1 MTTDRKFTIKVNG
14 VEISTDRQ
22 ELKAGEIL
30 QLAKQHGAI
39 PGKPEEY
46 VLRGEKREY
55 GGDDTVDD
63 TVDVAQDNI
72 FIAILNTPTQV
83 A

>member
-1 MTTDRKFTIKVNG
+1 MTTDSKFTIKVNG
-14 VEISTDRQ
+14 EEITTDRQ

-30 QLAKQHGAI
+30 ELAKQHGAI

-55 GGDDTVDD
+55 GWED

-72 FIAILNTPTQV
+72 FIAILNTPTQI

>member
-55 GGDDTVDD
+55 GWDD

>member
-14 VEISTDRQ
+14 VEISTNQQ

-30 QLAKQHGAI
+30 QLAKQQGAI
-39 PGKPEEY
+39 PGNPEEY
-46 VLRGEKREY
+46 ILKGEKREY
-55 GGDDTVDD
+55 RWDD

-72 FIAILNTPTQV
+72 FIAILNTPTPV

>member
-1 MTTDRKFTIKVNG
+1 MTMDRKFTIKVNG
-14 VEISTDRQ
+14 VEISTDQQ

-30 QLAKQHGAI
+30 QLAKQQGAI
-39 PGKPEEY
+39 PGNPEEY
-46 VLRGEKREY
+46 ILKGEKQEY
-55 GGDDTVDD
+55 GSDD

-72 FIAILNTPTQV
+72 FIAILNTPTPV

>member
-1 MTTDRKFTIKVNG
+1 MTTGRKFTIKVNG

-30 QLAKQHGAI
+30 ELAKQHGAI
-39 PGKPEEY
+39 PGKPDEY
-46 VLRGEKREY
+46 ILKGEKQEY
-55 GGDDTVDD
+55 GWDD

-72 FIAILNTPTQV
+72 FIAILNTPTPV

>member
-14 VEISTDRQ
+14 VEISTNQQ

-30 QLAKQHGAI
+30 RLAKHQGAI
-39 PGKPEEY
+39 PGNPEEY
-46 VLRGEKREY
+46 ILKGEKGEY
-55 GGDDTVDD
+55 RWDD

-72 FIAILNTPTQV
+72 FIAILNTPTTV

>member
-14 VEISTDRQ
+14 VEISTDQQ

-30 QLAKQHGAI
+30 QLAKQQGAI
-39 PGKPEEY
+39 PGNPEEY
-46 VLRGEKREY
+46 ILKGEKQEY
-55 GGDDTVDD
+55 GWND

-72 FIAILNTPTQV
+72 FIAILNTPTPV

>member
-14 VEISTDRQ
+14 VEISTDQQ

-30 QLAKQHGAI
+30 HLAKQQGAI
-39 PGKPEEY
+39 PGNPEEY
-46 VLRGEKREY
+46 ILKGEKQEY
-55 GGDDTVDD
+55 RWND

-72 FIAILNTPTQV
+72 FIAILNTPTPV

>member
-14 VEISTDRQ
+14 VEISTDQQ
-22 ELKAGEIL
+22 ELKAREIL
-30 QLAKQHGAI
+30 QLAKQQGAI
-39 PGKPEEY
+39 PGNPEEY
-46 VLRGEKREY
+46 ILKGEKREY
-55 GGDDTVDD
+55 RWDD

-72 FIAILNTPTQV
+72 FIAILNTPTPV

>member
-14 VEISTDRQ
+14 VEISTDQQ

-30 QLAKQHGAI
+30 QLAKQQGAI
-39 PGKPEEY
+39 PGNPEEY
-46 VLRGEKREY
+46 ILKGEKREY
-55 GGDDTVDD
+55 GWDD

-72 FIAILNTPTQV
+72 FIAILNTPTPV

>member
-14 VEISTDRQ
+14 VEISTDQQ

-30 QLAKQHGAI
+30 QLAKQQGAI
-39 PGKPEEY
+39 PGNPEEY
-46 VLRGEKREY
+46 ILKGEKREY
-55 GGDDTVDD
+55 GWDD

>member
-1 MTTDRKFTIKVNG
+1 MTTNSKFIIKVNG
-14 VEISTDRQ
+14 EEIITDRQ

-30 QLAKQHGAI
+30 ELAKQHGAI

-46 VLRGEKREY
+46 VLRGEKQEY
-55 GGDDTVDD
+55 GWDDR
-63 TVDVAQDNI
+63 VDVAQDKI

>member
-1 MTTDRKFTIKVNG
+1 MTTGSKFTIKVNG
-14 VEISTDRQ
+14 EEITTDRQ

-30 QLAKQHGAI
+30 ELAKQHGAI

-46 VLRGEKREY
+46 VLRGEKQEY
-55 GGDDTVDD
+55 GWND

-72 FIAILNTPTQV
+72 FIAILNTPTPV

>member
-14 VEISTDRQ
+14 VEISTDQQ

-30 QLAKQHGAI
+30 QLAKQQGAI
-39 PGKPEEY
+39 PGNPEEY
-46 VLRGEKREY
+46 ILKGEKREY
-55 GGDDTVDD
+55 RWDD

-72 FIAILNTPTQV
+72 FIAILNTPTPV

>member
-14 VEISTDRQ
+14 VEISTDQQ

-30 QLAKQHGAI
+30 QLAKQQGAI
-39 PGKPEEY
+39 PGNPEEY
-46 VLRGEKREY
+46 ILKGEKQEY
-55 GGDDTVDD
+55 RWDD

-72 FIAILNTPTQV
+72 FIAILNTPTPV